1 MRTKDRGLRIEDQV
15 QDTGRGEISSLS
27 PQSSMLD
34 PAALQRVRWRCRRG
48 LLELDI
54 VFGRFVDTHYSGLT
68 ASERQTFDELL
79 DMPDNPLWDMISGR
93 KETETESQAALLAK
107 IKSV

>member
-1 MRTKDRGLRIEDQV
+1 MKN
-15 QDTGRGEISSLS
+15 QDIGTGIQDSEKCTPVLH
-27 PQSSMLD
+27 
-34 PAALQRVRWRCRRG
+34 PASCILHPEFLQRVRWRCRRG

-54 VFGRFVDTHYSGLT
+54 LFGRFVDTHYGELT
-68 ASERQTFDELL
+68 ESERQTFDELL

-93 KETETESQAALLAK
+93 KEAETESQAALLAK